1 MGEDDAGRFRLEISL
16 SPDYKKDN
24 ANNEFKMG
32 GKGLTIDEISDFFKN
47 ILQKHAKLTPTKNT
61 SND

>member
-1 MGEDDAGRFRLEISL
+1 MAEDDAGRFRLEISL
-16 SPDYKKDN
+16 SPEYKKDN

-47 ILQKHAKLTPTKNT
+47 ILQQNAELTPTKN
-61 SND
+61 SEHD